1 MHIVQTEQWQACLDM
16 LKRRIGA
23 DRFSFWFKNVE
34 LVELTPS
41 QVVIGVPSAFVAEW
55 LESRFKGDI
64 AASLYAVCGE
74 RTEVRF
80 HVVASLFSK
89 LRSDSLE
96 EGASLIQKASAE
108 RSPAAAKDGSEVRQE
123 FRLDNFVVGPCNQL
137 AFAAA
142 KDVVASTK
150 MMFNPVFF
158 HGPIGVGKTHLLQG
172 IYNEMGEKKPQLKVR
187 YAHAERFTN
196 QYVYALKHGR
206 LDSFRHLYRDA
217 DVLLID
223 DVQFFSNK
231 MGFQE
236 EFLHTFNAVVGRSHQ
251 VVMASDSHPH
261 ELAKIHEGLASRF
274 MSGMVA
280 ELDPPQY
287 STRLAIVKAKAAG
300 FKGRIDE
307 DVFKLIA
314 HLSQGNVRDLQGAL
328 TTVMACASL
337 SDTKVDVDMAKQV
350 LRRGRPLN
358 DGPVTLE
365 FVETL
370 VLQEFGLTREQ
381 LHARKRAKSV
391 SLPRQVCM
399 YLARKWTG
407 ISAQEIG
414 AHLGGRNHATVL
426 FAEKKIEGAVASD
439 QPLAYH
445 IQKVEGQLQAGR
457 GR

>member
-1 MHIVQTEQWQACLDM
+1 MHVVQTEQWQACLDM
-16 LKRRIGA
+16 LKKRIGA
-23 DRFSFWFKNVE
+23 DRFSLWFKNVE

-41 QVVIGVPSAFVAEW
+41 QIVIGVPSAFVAEW
-55 LESRFKGDI
+55 LESKFKEDI
-64 AASLYAVCGE
+64 ANSLYAACGD
-74 RTEVRF
+74 RAEVRF

-96 EGASLIQKASAE
+96 EGASLIQKGSAE
-108 RSPAAAKDGSEVRQE
+108 RSPAPVKDGSEVRPE
-123 FRLDNFVVGPCNQL
+123 FRLSNFVVGPCNQL
-137 AFAAA
+137 AVAAA
-142 KDVVASTK
+142 KDVVVSTK
-150 MMFNPVFF
+150 MTFNPVFF

-172 IYNEMGEKKPQLKVR
+172 IYNELAEKRPEFKVR

-196 QYVYALKHGR
+196 QYVFALKRGR

-217 DVLLID
+217 DMLLID

-261 ELAKIHEGLASRF
+261 ELARVHEGLASRF
-274 MSGMVA
+274 MSGMVVK
-280 ELDPPQY
+280 LDPPQY
-287 STRLAIVKAKAAG
+287 STRLAILKSKAAG

-337 SDTKVDVDMAKQV
+337 SNTKVDVDMAKQV
-350 LRRGRPLN
+350 LRRGHASH
-358 DGPVTLE
+358 DGPVTLAM
-365 FVETL
+365 VETL
-370 VLQEFGLTREQ
+370 ALEEFGLTREQ
-381 LHARKRAKSV
+381 IHARKRAKSV

-399 YLARKWTG
+399 YLARKWTEV
-407 ISAQEIG
+407 SAQEIG
-414 AHLGGRNHATVL
+414 EHFGGRNHATVL
-426 FAEKKIEGAVASD
+426 FAEKKIEKVVASD
-439 QPLAYH
+439 QQLAYH
-445 IQKVEGQLQAGR
+445 VQKIEGRLQSGR
-457 GR
+457 GS